1 MHINLL
7 YFPFDNMKAP
17 LYHGKTIFREV
28 DKKHPMKFSLGD
40 MRGKIFDLYNVFPE
54 YVVISVSLF
63 NDVIRDELDEW
74 LYVVKHSE
82 VKKDFKS
89 PYMKKV
95 AKRLDILK
103 MTPKEQIIYHA
114 YMNRSYKERDYI
126 VSAEEKGR
134 EQGMAKGIKE
144 GRKKGKQ
151 AGIQEGEVTKSIK
164 IATKMLMKKN
174 SIEKIHEITEVSI
187 KEIERLQ
194 TEIENLKK

>member
-1 MHINLL
+1 M

-28 DKKHPMKFSLGD
+28 DKKHPMQFSLGY
-40 MRGKIFDLYNVFPE
+40 MRGKIFDLYNVLPE
-54 YVVISVSLF
+54 YAVISVPLF

-103 MTPKEQIIYHA
+103 ITPKEQIIYHA
-114 YMNRSYKERDYI
+114 YMNKSYKERDYI

-134 EQGMAKGIKE
+134 EQGMAKGIEE
-144 GRKKGKQ
+144 GRKKGK
-151 AGIQEGEVTKSIK
+151 QEGEVTKSIK